1 SLAILPDI
9 RAFDRGMAAGG
20 MRQAAQHS
28 YRGCLA
34 GAIWTE
40 KTKDRSGLDLKGKIP
55 HGMDVTETLAQM
67 MKRDDRFIHLDLYCG
82 DPRNLQTSD
91 IPLLMKS
98 SALNLPRQ
106 FPRYGC
112 GWLVLVSLLFV
123 GLTIARAD
131 AVSELASFSIFDKV

>member
-1 SLAILPDI
+1 
-9 RAFDRGMAAGG
+9 

-40 KTKDRSGLDLKGKIP
+40 KTKDRADLDCEREIL

-82 DPRNLQTSD
+82 DPRNLQPSG
-91 IPLLMKS
+91 IECWS
-98 SALNLPRQ
+98 
-106 FPRYGC
+106 
-112 GWLVLVSLLFV
+112 
-123 GLTIARAD
+123 
-131 AVSELASFSIFDKV
+131 